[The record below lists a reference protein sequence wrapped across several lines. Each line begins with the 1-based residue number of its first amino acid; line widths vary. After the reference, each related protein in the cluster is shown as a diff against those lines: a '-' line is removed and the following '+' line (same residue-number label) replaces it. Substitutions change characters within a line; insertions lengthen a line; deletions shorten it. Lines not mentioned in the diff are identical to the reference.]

1 MNWYYSI
8 NGQQIGPFSAADF
21 NQKVGEGVIQP
32 DTLVWHDGMA
42 KWQPWREVA
51 AGAAVVNLTQGAA
64 PINEHQAAGGAA
76 QEVRPLAFQFT
87 GAWESYFRV
96 WIVNVL
102 LTIVTFGIYAAWAKV
117 RKKRWFYA
125 HTFLAGHSFEYLADP
140 KRILVGNIIVG
151 VLFMIYAGS
160 GAISPL
166 VQVPVMLLV
175 AVAVPWFIAK
185 SFLFNARNS
194 AWRGLRFGFHG
205 RYWGAAR
212 VYLLL
217 PMLVPFTLGLLL
229 PYVSKERRKW
239 MTENHRFGTTPFGF
253 HGATGDLV
261 RIYLRAV
268 LFFLP
273 LVGAYIFM
281 FVAIAVSAGRGRP
294 SSAEEIS
301 PLMAIFPFLF
311 MVSLPVAYVGT
322 IFLRARL
329 FSYHWTHT
337 SVGPHS
343 FRAYMR
349 ARDLLGLQLL
359 NSLVVGLTFGL
370 MWPWAAV
377 RAAKFQLEHID
388 VMPNG
393 DLDAF
398 VAEAQPPV
406 NAIGDVASDFMDF
419 DLGFGA

>member
-1 MNWYYSI
+1 MNWYYAI
-8 NGQQIGPFSAADF
+8 NGRQFGPMSAAEF
-21 NQKVGEGVIQP
+21 NQKVGEGIVQL

-42 KWQPWREVA
+42 RWQPWREVA
-51 AGAAVVNLTQGAA
+51 AGAALVNWTPDAVPSEAA
-64 PINEHQAAGGAA
+64 PLGFVEP
-76 QEVRPLAFQFT
+76 EVQPLRFQFT
-87 GAWESYFRV
+87 GVWESYFRV

-151 VLFMIYAGS
+151 VLFFLYTGS
-160 GAISPL
+160 AAIGPL
-166 VQVPVMLLV
+166 VQVPVMLAV
-175 AVAVPWFIAK
+175 AVAVPWLIAR

-194 AWRGLRFGFHG
+194 AWRGIRFGFHG

-217 PMLVPFTLGLLL
+217 PLLGPFTIGLIL
-229 PYVSKERRKW
+229 PYVTKERRKW
-239 MTENHRFGTTPFGF
+239 MTENHRFGTTPFVF
-253 HGATGDLV
+253 RGATVDLM

-281 FVAIAVSAGRGRP
+281 FVAIAVSAGRGRAASP
-294 SSAEEIS
+294 AEVS
-301 PLMAIFPFLF
+301 PLMAIVPVLF
-311 MVSLPVAYVGT
+311 MVGLPLAYLGT

-329 FSYHWTHT
+329 FSYHWTQT
-337 SVGPHS
+337 NIGPHS

-377 RAAKFQLEHID
+377 RTAKFQLDHID
-388 VMPNG
+388 VVPNG
-393 DLDAF
+393 DLDTF

-406 NAIGDVASDFMDF
+406 SAIGDVASDFMDF